1 MEKHSKMRKVT
12 RPQLLA
18 QKLISVA
25 DLRPAS
31 WRTVLTHTHMYSGEL
46 RPPVSYRNLAKWA
59 AAAGVDAL
67 GVGSP
72 FTTETA
78 AMYGKFEEESR
89 GLYYS
94 GDFDQQSVKYPDKV
108 QQLIADLNR
117 HSRGRTL
124 FYLDNETPKARYGHI
139 WWVGW
144 HHDFPDWH
152 DYDQPFDRW
161 MTRLQLPTNRQ
172 PEPMPYQ
179 RRPYM
184 EIVGM
189 QRTHGALAFWAHPTS
204 WWRNDRGAFITNIAS
219 EMPAHLVA
227 DGMID
232 GLVIMGY
239 DPYRPSYLELW
250 FSLLDHGYR
259 VTGVAET
266 DKGLSTAK
274 VWDSKHTM
282 LTHVHTGARPLDL
295 AGVKRGLQRGRVYS
309 SSGPFVEIL
318 VDGQPM
324 GGVVPTA
331 AGRTH
336 RVEIR
341 AGPALGRIELLG
353 KSGRRLW
360 HSGPTLGGTFTLQVP
375 GSATPTYLVARV
387 FGDLPESKP
396 ARDVNQFAVSNP
408 VYLHPRG
415 TRFPAP
421 ATTAL
426 TLAFDAQSPYLGGEV
441 WLETASGERLA
452 KHKIRA
458 GKLRVTMPASG
469 RFTLVSMD
477 GWRQTHYLI
486 NANPAV
492 TRLQR
497 YLYRGQFL
505 ADFPDLPIGDVPA
518 QAFNIPGFQRALRE
532 LQLSF

>member
-1 MEKHSKMRKVT
+1 MKYQH
-12 RPQLLA
+12 QLQNVANHLLTA
-18 QKLISVA
+18 QKSIPVTV
-25 DLRPAS
+25 LRGAS
-31 WRTVLTHTHMYSGEL
+31 WRTVLTHTHMFSGEL
-46 RPPVSYRNLAKWA
+46 RPPASYRNLAKWA
-59 AAAGVDAL
+59 AAAGIDAL

-72 FTTETA
+72 FTPETA

-94 GDFDQQSVKYPDKV
+94 GDFDPQSVKFPDKV
-108 QQLIADLNR
+108 QQLITDLNR
-117 HSRGRTL
+117 HARGRTL

-161 MTRLQLPTNRQ
+161 MTGLQKPGNRQ
-172 PEPMPYQ
+172 PEPMPYR

-184 EIVGM
+184 EIVGT
-189 QRTHGALAFWAHPTS
+189 QRAHGALAFWAHPTS

-219 EMPAHLVA
+219 EMPAHLFA

-274 VWDSKHTM
+274 VWNAQHIL
-282 LTHVHTGARPLDL
+282 LTHVHAGARPLDL
-295 AGVKRGLQRGRVYS
+295 AGLKRALQRGRVYS
-309 SSGPFVEIL
+309 SSEPFVEIL

-324 GGVVPTA
+324 GGVVPTSA
-331 AGRTH
+331 RQAH

-341 AGPALGRIELLG
+341 AGPALGRVELLG
-353 KSGRRLW
+353 KGGQRLW
-360 HSGPTLGGTFTLQVP
+360 QTGPTTGGTFTLQVP
-375 GSATPTYLVARV
+375 GSDRPAYLVARV
-387 FGDLPESKP
+387 FGDLPEGKP
-396 ARDVNQFAVSNP
+396 ARDVKQFAISNP

-415 TRFPAP
+415 THFPAP

-426 TLAFDAQSPYLGGEV
+426 TLTIDAQSPYRGGEV
-441 WLETASGERLA
+441 WLESASGERLG
-452 KHKIRA
+452 KHKLRA
-458 GKLRVTMPASG
+458 GQLRTEMPASG
-469 RFTLVSMD
+469 RITLVTMD
-477 GWRQTHYLI
+477 GWRETHYLI

-505 ADFPDLPIGDVPA
+505 EESPNLPIGDVPA
-518 QAFNIPGFQRALRE
+518 KAFNIPGFQRAMRE
-532 LQLSF
+532 LRLNF

>member
-1 MEKHSKMRKVT
+1 MF
-12 RPQLLA
+12 
-18 QKLISVA
+18 
-25 DLRPAS
+25 
-31 WRTVLTHTHMYSGEL
+31 SGEL
-46 RPPVSYRNLAKWA
+46 RPPASYQNLAKWA

-72 FTTETA
+72 FTPETA

-94 GDFDQQSVKYPDKV
+94 GDFDQQSVKFPDKV
-108 QQLIADLNR
+108 QQLITDLNR

-172 PEPMPYQ
+172 PEPMPYR

-184 EIVGM
+184 EIVGT
-189 QRTHGALAFWAHPTS
+189 QRAHGALAFWAHPTS
-204 WWRNDRGAFITNIAS
+204 WWRNDRGSFITNIAS

-227 DGMID
+227 DGYLD

-239 DPYRPSYLELW
+239 DPLRPSYLELW
-250 FSLLDHGYR
+250 FSLLDLGYR
-259 VTGVAET
+259 VPGVAET
-266 DKGLSTAK
+266 DKGLSTEK
-274 VWDSKHTM
+274 VWNAPHTM
-282 LTHVHTGARPLDL
+282 LTHVHTGTQPLDL
-295 AGVKRGLQRGRVYS
+295 ASLKRGLQRGRIYA

-318 VDGQPM
+318 VDGKPM
-324 GGVVPTA
+324 GSVVPTA
-331 AGRTH
+331 AGKMH

-341 AGPALGRIELLG
+341 AGSSLSRIELLG
-353 KSGRRLW
+353 QSGKRLW
-360 HSGPTLGGTFTLQVP
+360 QTGPTPSGTFTLQVP
-375 GSATPTYLVARV
+375 GSDTPTYLLARV
-387 FGDLPESKP
+387 FGDLPEGKP
-396 ARDVNQFAVSNP
+396 ARDVKQVAISNP

-426 TLAFDAQSPYLGGEV
+426 TLTFDSQSPYLGGEV
-441 WLETASGERLA
+441 WLETAAGERLSQ
-452 KHKIRA
+452 HKLRA
-458 GKLRVTMPASG
+458 GTLRTEMPASG
-469 RFTLVSMD
+469 RITLVSMD
-477 GWRQTHYLI
+477 GWRETHYLI
-486 NANPAV
+486 NTNPAV

-518 QAFNIPGFQRALRE
+518 KAFNIPGFQRALRQ
-532 LQLSF
+532 LRLSF